1 MVHSARRYGDFRGMC
16 ELNEIDDWETVP
28 WTEWPTNRRK
38 ATQEPRTD
46 LPPIHEPEPGLLD
59 EEILPLRDD
68 WMKGPKG

>member
-1 MVHSARRYGDFRGMC
+1 MTKPDLIG
-16 ELNEIDDWETVP
+16 WQ
-28 WTEWPTNRRK
+28 EWPTNRRET
-38 ATQEPRTD
+38 AQEPRTD

>member
-1 MVHSARRYGDFRGMC
+1 MQENLTKPDLIGWD
-16 ELNEIDDWETVP
+16 
-28 WTEWPTNRRK
+28 EWPTNRRE
-38 ATQEPRTD
+38 ATQEPRAD

>member
-1 MVHSARRYGDFRGMC
+1 MC
-16 ELNEIDDWETVP
+16 EFGRIDDWEMVP
-28 WTEWPTNRRK
+28 WHEWPTSQRET
-38 ATQEPRTD
+38 TQKPRTD